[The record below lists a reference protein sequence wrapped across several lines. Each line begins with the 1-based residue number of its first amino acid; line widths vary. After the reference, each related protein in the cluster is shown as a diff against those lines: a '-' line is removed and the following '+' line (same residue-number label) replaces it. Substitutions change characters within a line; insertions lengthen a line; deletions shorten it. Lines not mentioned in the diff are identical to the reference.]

1 MNRTDR
7 SILASLAAAGPVSA
21 DDLAEATG
29 RTRRTILRST
39 RRLWLRLAVNREPIR
54 TGRGGR
60 PRLRYSLGVGA
71 GPAPEGQAQP

>member
-7 SILASLAAAGPVSA
+7 SILARLAAAGPISA

-29 RTRRTILRST
+29 RTRQTILRST

-71 GPAPEGQAQP
+71 GAETGGTR